1 MHKAMASV
9 LIETIISTDRGLQ
22 DRSLSEL
29 CDSLDQAALL
39 AECQAL
45 DDFRRKTDNLY
56 HRVRALF
63 FLFAIYRFHLP
74 ERLETNEA
82 GHIPPA
88 GYEHFLNRRF
98 HEALESFLDDA
109 ARRGLT
115 DTICSSL
122 AAAYY
127 QLGLQYLANQVRR
140 SVRSVKGNQWMFRVG
155 RASDHP
161 LRLEKALLEKSEGLY
176 PVLQEVTAVRMD
188 LTHSAWSDIFFLG
201 MDYPEGARVI
211 NVSVDLGVYGRDPQP
226 KPPIEV
232 YLRVIEEPV
241 IQLVSVDLGAISR
254 IERIEEIFDFAKD
267 YNGLLKAA
275 LIASGVVPIGLE
287 GSPSNLE
294 ALLSNLLGPG
304 RGLEMVSSVNDIPKG
319 SRLAVSTNLLGGMI
333 SLLMRAT
340 GQTRRIDGP
349 LEEDERR
356 IVAARAILGEWLGGS
371 GGGWQDSGGVWPGIK
386 AITGT
391 EAGSDDPEHGISR
404 GRLMPTHRLIDE
416 KEVSAATRAKLQ
428 DSLVLVHGG
437 MAQNVG
443 PVLEMVTEKYLLR
456 LSDEWAGRQESLAM
470 FEQILGALR
479 EGDIKA
485 LGALT
490 TRHFFGPLQSIIP
503 WCTTYYTECL
513 IDKVR
518 AAFGDQFWGFW
529 MLGGMSGG
537 GMGFIF
543 DPAVKTKAREALQ
556 AILTETKAQLVHAL
570 PFAMDPVVYDFSIND
585 RGTVASLQTGSTALL
600 TPRYYPLVWPELLRR
615 EIRDLSAVKRAELTH
630 FRTQSERLPALGE
643 AADKLFGNLFPQV
656 VEAKGSATKADLES
670 LLADNGFDP
679 VQHETI
685 RENLRKGRLS
695 IANSRL
701 PASAV
706 IEDARA
712 GDVAETAQAVT
723 EPDRAAGAAALQA
736 GEVAVVTLAAGAGSR
751 WTMGAGVVKA
761 INPFCKFK
769 GRHRSFLE
777 VHLAK
782 SRQTARVAGLAP
794 AHVFT
799 TSYLT
804 HQPIAS
810 FLEFEQNYGFDGPLH
825 LSKGKSIGLR
835 LVPMERD
842 LRYAWEELTHQ
853 VLDERAE
860 KMRGSLHTALINW
873 AKTSGEGC
881 DYRDNLPLQ
890 CLHPV
895 GHWYEIPNL
904 LLNGTLL
911 QLIEARPHLRTLLMH
926 NIDTLGAHLDPGL
939 LGLHRRMGG
948 TLSFEVIPRR
958 IDDTGGGLARVDGHL
973 RLVEGLAL
981 PSEDDELKLS
991 YYNTLTN
998 WIEIDGLL
1006 EQFGLK
1012 REDLPDREKVS
1023 RAVRNYAERLPT
1035 YITLKDVKKRW
1046 GHGQEDI
1053 FPVTQFERLW
1063 GDMSAVAELKPVFFA
1078 VPRQRGQQLKDPA
1091 QLDGWLREG
1100 TKDYIDT
1107 LCDWT

>member
-1 MHKAMASV
+1 MASV
-9 LIETIISTDRGLQ
+9 LVETIISAERHVQ
-22 DRSLSEL
+22 DRSLAGL
-29 CDSLDQAALL
+29 CAGLDQEALL
-39 AECQAL
+39 TECQTL
-45 DDFRRKTDNLY
+45 DRFRRETDNLY
-56 HRVRALF
+56 YRVRALF

-74 ERLETNEA
+74 ERLETDEA

-88 GYEHFLNRRF
+88 GYEHFLKRRF
-98 HEALESFLDDA
+98 HEALESFLADA
-109 ARRGLT
+109 NERGLT

-127 QLGLQYLANQVRR
+127 QLGLQYLANQVRH

-161 LRLEKALLEKSEGLY
+161 LRLKKALLEKSEGLY
-176 PVLQEVTAVRMD
+176 PVLKEVTSVRMD

-211 NVSVDLGVYGRDPQP
+211 NVSVDLGVYGRDAEP

-254 IERIEEIFDFAKD
+254 IERLEEVFDFAKD

-287 GSPSNLE
+287 GSPSSLE
-294 ALLSNLLGPG
+294 ALLGNLLGPG
-304 RGLEMVSSVNDIPKG
+304 RGLELVSSVNDIPKG
-319 SRLAVSTNLLGGMI
+319 SRLAVSTNLLGGLI

-340 GQTRRIDGP
+340 GQTRRMDGP

-371 GGGWQDSGGVWPGIK
+371 GGGWQDSGGIWPGIK

-391 EAGSDDPEHGISR
+391 EAGTEDPEHGISR
-404 GRLMPTHRLIDE
+404 GRLMPTHRLIGDD
-416 KEVSAATRAKLQ
+416 EVSAATRAKLQ

-456 LSDEWAGRQESLAM
+456 LSDEWSGRQESLAM
-470 FEQILGALR
+470 FDQILGALR
-479 EGDIKA
+479 DGDIKE
-485 LGALT
+485 LGTLT

-503 WCTTYYTECL
+503 WCTTYYTERL
-513 IDKVR
+513 IERVR
-518 AAFGDQFWGFW
+518 AAFGEQFWGFW

-543 DPAVKTKAREALQ
+543 DPAVKAKAREALQ
-556 AILTETKAQLVHAL
+556 TILTETKAQLVHAL

-585 RGTVASLQTGSTALL
+585 RGTVASLQAGSAALL
-600 TPRYYPLVWPELLRR
+600 TPRYYPLVWPDLLRR
-615 EIRDLSAVKRAELTH
+615 DLRDLSATKRAELTH
-630 FRTQSERLPALGE
+630 FRTQSEHLPALSE
-643 AADKLFGNLFPQV
+643 AAGKLFGNLFPQN
-656 VEAKGSATKADLES
+656 VETKGPSSKGDLES
-670 LLADNGFDP
+670 LLAENGFDP
-679 VQHETI
+679 VQHENI

-701 PASAV
+701 PTSSV

-712 GDVAETAQAVT
+712 GDVVETSQTVNDA
-723 EPDRAAGAAALQA
+723 DRAAGAAALQR

-782 SRQTARVAGLAP
+782 SRQTGQNSGLAP
-794 AHVFT
+794 AHIFT

-810 FLEFEQNYGFDGPLH
+810 FLEFEQNYGFEGPLL
-825 LSKGKSIGLR
+825 LSRGKSIGLR

-853 VLDERAE
+853 VLDVRAE
-860 KMRGSLHTALINW
+860 KMRGSLHAALINW
-873 AKTSGEGC
+873 AKTSGEGS

-911 QLIEARPHLRTLLMH
+911 RLIEARPHLRTLLMH
-926 NIDTLGAHLDPGL
+926 NIDTLGANLDPGL

-948 TLSFEVIPRR
+948 SLSFEVIPRR
-958 IDDTGGGLARVDGHL
+958 IDDTGGGLARVDGRL

-1006 EQFGLK
+1006 GQFGLS
-1012 REDLPDREKVS
+1012 REDLPNREKVS
-1023 RAVRNYAERLPT
+1023 RAVRDFAECLPT

-1063 GDMSAVAELKPVFFA
+1063 GDMSAVTGLKPVFFA

-1091 QLDGWLREG
+1091 QLDSWLREG
-1100 TKDYIDT
+1100 TRDYIDA

>member
-9 LIETIISTDRGLQ
+9 LVETITSADRELQ
-22 DRSLSEL
+22 NRSLAGL
-29 CDSLDQAALL
+29 CAQLDQESLL
-39 AECQAL
+39 QECQAL
-45 DDFRRKTDNLY
+45 DLFRRETNNLY

-74 ERLETNEA
+74 ERLARHDA
-82 GHIPPA
+82 GHIPPH
-88 GYEHFLNRRF
+88 GYQHFLNRRF
-98 HEALESFLDDA
+98 HEAVESFIEDA
-109 ARRGLT
+109 ARRGLS
-115 DTICSSL
+115 DTICSAL
-122 AAAYY
+122 GAAYY

-155 RASDHP
+155 RANDHP
-161 LRLEKALLEKSEGLY
+161 LRLKPALLEQSEGLY

-201 MDYPEGARVI
+201 MDYPEGAKVI
-211 NVSVDLGVYGRDPQP
+211 NVSVNLGVYGRDPQP

-232 YLRVIEEPV
+232 YLRVIDEPV

-254 IERIEEIFDFAKD
+254 IERLDEVFDFAKD

-287 GSPSNLE
+287 GSPSSLA
-294 ALLSNLLGPG
+294 ALLGHLLGPG
-304 RGLEMVSSVNDIPKG
+304 RGLELVSSVNDIPKG

-371 GGGWQDSGGVWPGIK
+371 GGGWQDSGGIWPGIK
-386 AITGT
+386 SITGA
-391 EAGSDDPEHGISR
+391 EATADDPEYGISR
-404 GRLMPTHRLIDE
+404 GRLMPAHRLIDE
-416 KEVSAATRAKLQ
+416 AEVSAATRAKLQ

-456 LSDEWAGRQESLAM
+456 LTDEWESRQASLAM
-470 FEQILGALR
+470 FEQILNALR
-479 EGDIKA
+479 TGDIKA

-490 TRHFFGPLQSIIP
+490 TQHFFGPLQSIIP

-513 IDKVR
+513 IEQVR
-518 AAFGDQFWGFW
+518 AAFGQQFWGFW

-543 DPAVKTKAREALQ
+543 DPAVKTQARETLQ
-556 AILTETKAQLVHAL
+556 TILTGTKTQLVHAL

-585 RGTVASLQTGSTALL
+585 RGSVANWHRGSAALM
-600 TPRYYPLVWPELLRR
+600 TPRYYPLVWPELLRH
-615 EIRDLSAVKRAELTH
+615 EIRDLGAVKRAELTH
-630 FRTQSERLPALGE
+630 FRAQSQIQPELGE
-643 AADKLFGNLFPQV
+643 AAGKLFGNLFPQ
-656 VEAKGSATKADLES
+656 ATATSSGPSRADLET
-670 LLADNGFDP
+670 LLSENGFDP
-679 VQHETI
+679 EQHETI
-685 RENLRKGRLS
+685 REQLRKGRLS

-701 PASAV
+701 PATSV
-706 IEDARA
+706 IEDVQP
-712 GDVAETAQAVT
+712 GDVVETRQAISDA
-723 EPDRAAGAAALQA
+723 DRAAGAAALQR

-761 INPFCKFK
+761 INPFCKFE

-782 SRQTARVAGLAP
+782 SRRTAQTSGLAP
-794 AHVFT
+794 GHVFT

-810 FLEFEQNYGFDGPLH
+810 FLDFEQNYGFDGPLL
-825 LSKGKSIGLR
+825 LSRGKSIGLR

-860 KMRGSLHTALINW
+860 KMRGSLHAALIQW
-873 AKTSGEGC
+873 AKTSGEGN

-911 QLIEARPHLRTLLMH
+911 QLLQSRPLLRTLLMH
-926 NIDTLGAHLDPGL
+926 NIDTLGANLDPGL

-948 TLSFEVIPRR
+948 MLSFEVIPRR
-958 IDDTGGGLARVDGHL
+958 IDDTGGGLARVDGRL

-981 PSEDDELKLS
+981 PSEADELKLS

-998 WIEIDGLL
+998 WIEIDALL
-1006 EQFGLK
+1006 AQFGLS
-1012 REDLPDREKVS
+1012 REDLPDRAKVS
-1023 RAVRNYAERLPT
+1023 HAVRTFAERLPT

-1063 GDMSAVAELKPVFFA
+1063 GDMSAVSGLKTSFFA

-1100 TKDYIDT
+1100 TRDYIDA
-1107 LCDWT
+1107 LCNWG